1 MPLVITVICDFV
13 RSQGAV
19 STTWLRAEVTRSV
32 AIVRASMTAE
42 ICGTTK

>member
-1 MPLVITVICDFV
+1 VPLVSTVICELV

-19 STTWLRAEVTRSV
+19 FTVWLRAEVTTSV
-32 AIVRASMTAE
+32 AIVRESMTAE